1 MQSDSLPRVFDV
13 FGASLANPRP
23 QGWVQEY
30 SLFWCRIWTKICDSQ
45 KREIFGHL
53 SVMTIYFTIITFF
66 RIFRKLERTLDS
78 SMTMVCS
85 WQGGLELCK
94 SKPVPPLLPLDG
106 AQMQSSLSPP
116 FHNNTLIKSYLIL
129 AYLIISYSCL
139 KSNFFGL
146 KFLFLLNVKSIE
158 NQKKLCF
165 QTAVFVHL
173 QL

>member
-1 MQSDSLPRVFDV
+1 MPDLNQNLRLTKARD
-13 FGASLANPRP
+13 
-23 QGWVQEY
+23 
-30 SLFWCRIWTKICDSQ
+30 IWTPECDDNMFYYNH
-45 KREIFGHL
+45 IFQDVSL
-53 SVMTIYFTIITFF
+53 DWE
-66 RIFRKLERTLDS
+66 LERTLDYG
-78 SMTMVCS
+78 MTMVCS

-165 QTAVFVHL
+165 QTVVFVNL
-173 QL
+173 QLYIHSYCLLRLFGGNTLESSQ